1 MGIAATERSQT
12 MTDRVFTYVGIS
24 TMKNRTKLKYANGN
38 IDLRIKSM
46 ERLGFTNIEFV
57 KLPGPMNK
65 EDAVKAEVVQDL
77 VARHN
82 FHLTSKTKPAAK
94 AAKAKVAAPASEA
107 AAEPA

>member
-1 MGIAATERSQT
+1 
-12 MTDRVFTYVGIS
+12 MTDRVFTYVGIA

-65 EDAVKAEVVQDL
+65 EDAVNAEVVQEL
-77 VARHN
+77 MLRHN
-82 FHLTSKTKPAAK
+82 FQAATKVKPASNAK
-94 AAKAKVAAPASEA
+94 IAATATDVE
-107 AAEPA
+107 AEPA